1 MPHAYGVLFVTC
13 QDLEENLLL
22 VEKEIER
29 MKSYYDECGNIFRL
43 VSRRLELLQQLA
55 DCEVG
60 TTATLAF
67 NLHRGAIS
75 FFFSFSIADDF

>member
-1 MPHAYGVLFVTC
+1 MSMDVLFVTC
-13 QDLEENLLL
+13 KDLEENLLL

-29 MKSYYDECGNIFRL
+29 MKSYFDDCGNIFRL

-60 TTATLAF
+60 NTVTLAF
-67 NLHRGAIS
+67 KS
-75 FFFSFSIADDF
+75 T